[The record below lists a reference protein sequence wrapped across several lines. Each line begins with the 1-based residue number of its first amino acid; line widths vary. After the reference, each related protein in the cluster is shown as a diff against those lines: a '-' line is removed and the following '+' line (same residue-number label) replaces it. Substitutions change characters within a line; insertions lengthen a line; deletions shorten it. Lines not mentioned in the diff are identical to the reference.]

1 LRVTDLTVEY
11 RTRAGMARA
20 VDGASFDLPRMGS
33 MAILGESGSGKS
45 TLALAIGGLL
55 QPATSTVSGR
65 AWLDGRDLI
74 AMPDE
79 ELQDVRGRDIGM
91 IFQDPL
97 SSLNPVK
104 RVGDQVADLF
114 TRHLGLSRKQA
125 WAAAVEVLKRV
136 QIPNAAQRAG
146 DYPHQFSGGMRQRVM
161 IAIALALEPRLVIAD
176 EPTTALDVTV
186 QAQIIDLLG
195 RLRDD
200 VGTTLILISHDLGV
214 AAALASQLVVMY
226 GGRFVEVGVLGDVYS
241 RPYHPYTQ
249 GLMASVPGID
259 GARLVPIPGTPPRI
273 GNLPS
278 GCVFHPR
285 CPFAQDVCR
294 TESPKLIEVTAG
306 RFAACHFAESF
317 VQDGSIHPNAP
328 IEARHE

>member
-1 LRVTDLTVEY
+1 
-11 RTRAGMARA
+11 
-20 VDGASFDLPRMGS
+20 

-45 TLALAIGGLL
+45 TLALAIAGLL
-55 QPATSTVSGR
+55 QSATSTVSGH

-114 TRHLGLSRKQA
+114 TQHVGLSRKQA

-195 RLRDD
+195 TLRDD
-200 VGTTLILISHDLGV
+200 VGTSLILISHDLAV
-214 AAALASQLVVMY
+214 AAALGSQLVVMY
-226 GGRFVEVGVLGDVYS
+226 GGRFVELGELGDVYN
-241 RPYHPYTQ
+241 RPYHPYTK

-259 GARLVPIPGTPPRI
+259 GARLVPIPGAPPRI

-285 CPFAQDVCR
+285 CPFVQDVCR
-294 TESPKLIEVTAG
+294 TESPKLIEVTAS

-317 VQDGSIHPNAP
+317 AQDESIEPSAP
-328 IEARHE
+328 MGARHE